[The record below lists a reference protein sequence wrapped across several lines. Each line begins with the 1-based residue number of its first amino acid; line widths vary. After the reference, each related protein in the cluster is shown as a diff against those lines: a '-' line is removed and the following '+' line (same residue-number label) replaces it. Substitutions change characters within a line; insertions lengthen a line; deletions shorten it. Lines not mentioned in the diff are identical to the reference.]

1 MGPPDIGARGRPD
14 GRPKQPESATGV
26 HSVTRRRR
34 SPAGRGAVLTRE
46 EALRTLILA
55 ALLSV
60 TLSAAAIADAIV
72 AGDWHANLGSG
83 VVINMNVKPE
93 GAWSSETLQNN
104 KVIRQIQGTYKQTSS
119 KNGTGTIVFVPTE
132 VSSKSGRVET
142 ETDHYQMADNGNQM
156 KLTSSGDTMVFHKRD
171 RH

>member
-1 MGPPDIGARGRPD
+1 
-14 GRPKQPESATGV
+14 
-26 HSVTRRRR
+26 
-34 SPAGRGAVLTRE
+34 LTRE

-60 TLSAAAIADAIV
+60 TLSVAAMADATV
-72 AGDWHANLGSG
+72 AGDWHADLGSG
-83 VVINMNVKPE
+83 VAINMNVKPE
-93 GAWSSETLQNN
+93 GGWSSETLQNN

-119 KNGTGTIVFVPTE
+119 KNGTGTLVFVPTE
-132 VSSKSGRVET
+132 ASSESGKVEI

-156 KLTSSGDTMVFHKRD
+156 KLTSGGDTMVFHKRD